1 MSRTKWNFV
10 KKLIKSDDV
19 VIFSKS
25 YCRYCKLTKD
35 IFKDL
40 DRRFTAIELDSRS
53 DSDEIQTILGDM
65 TGERTVPR
73 VFVHGEFIGGAA
85 DVKELYENGQ
95 LERYFD

>member
-1 MSRTKWNFV
+1 
-10 KKLIKSDDV
+10 
-19 VIFSKS
+19 
-25 YCRYCKLTKD
+25 
-35 IFKDL
+35 
-40 DRRFTAIELDSRS
+40 
-53 DSDEIQTILGDM
+53 M